1 MNWIGWVCW
10 EPLKH
15 SSGVHRS
22 PMGVFIFVG
31 EEGVE
36 SFKDFSF
43 WSDPI
48 GEVGVIIHIK
58 ETIAIQYLPSTVYR
72 SQY

>member
-1 MNWIGWVCW
+1 
-10 EPLKH
+10 
-15 SSGVHRS
+15 
-22 PMGVFIFVG
+22 MGVFIFVG